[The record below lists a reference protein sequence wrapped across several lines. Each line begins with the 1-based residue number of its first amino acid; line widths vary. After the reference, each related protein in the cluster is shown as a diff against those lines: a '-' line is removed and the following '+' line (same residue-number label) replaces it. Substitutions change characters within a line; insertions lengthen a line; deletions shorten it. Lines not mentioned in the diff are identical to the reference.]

1 MGTAMKKKKKLSVF
15 EKRQG
20 FLGYM
25 FMLPW
30 LIGFFIFTV
39 WPFVYTIFLSFH
51 EVRLTILGW
60 ETSFT
65 GIDNYN
71 LAFFRNTEFVP
82 ALLSFLTMELTY
94 APVIT
99 VIAFI
104 LALLLNQ
111 NIKFRA
117 TFRALFFLPVIVM
130 SGPVMYQLMDAG
142 GMTFSGIEDMILFQM
157 VWQFSRPL
165 ANALVF
171 LFENFSM
178 VLWFTGIPIVLFI
191 SALQKINSS
200 MLEAAKIDSATSWQ
214 ILWKIVIPIIRP
226 IAMVSI
232 ILTIVQLGTYSINP
246 VLPMVQDAIYNTT
259 SGLGLASTFAWIYTV
274 VALALMGIAF
284 AFLRTPAEGPD
295 DEKKQREKR
304 WNE

>member
-1 MGTAMKKKKKLSVF
+1 M
-15 EKRQG
+15 
-20 FLGYM
+20 FL
-25 FMLPW
+25 LPW
-30 LIGFFIFTV
+30 LVGFFVCTV

-51 EVRLTILGW
+51 EVRLTIEGW
-60 ETSFT
+60 ETTFT

-82 ALLSFLTMELTY
+82 ALISFLTMELTY

-111 NIKFRA
+111 KIKFRA
-117 TFRALFFLPVIVM
+117 GFRALFFMPVIVM

-142 GMTFSGIEDMILFQM
+142 GMTFTGINDMMLYQM
-157 VWQFSRPL
+157 VAQFSRPL

-171 LFENFSM
+171 LFQNFSM
-178 VLWFTGIPIVLFI
+178 VLWFTGIPIILFI
-191 SALQKINSS
+191 TGLQKINVS

-214 ILWKIVIPIIRP
+214 ILWKIIIPIIRP

-246 VLPMVQDAIYNTT
+246 VLPMVQEAIYNTT
-259 SGLGLASTFAWIYTV
+259 SGLGLASAFAWIYTAA
-274 VALALMGIAF
+274 ALALMGLAF
-284 AFLRTPAEGPD
+284 VLLKNPRENLAE
-295 DEKKQREKR
+295 EEKR
-304 WNE
+304 AKKKRDI

>member
-1 MGTAMKKKKKLSVF
+1 MKKAKKKNVF
-15 EKRQG
+15 KKRQG

-25 FMLPW
+25 LLLPW

-51 EVRLTILGW
+51 EVRLTIEGW
-60 ETSFT
+60 QTTFI

-111 NIKFRA
+111 QIKFRA
-117 TFRALFFLPVIVM
+117 GFRALFFLPVIVM
-130 SGPVMYQLMDAG
+130 SGPVMYQLMDSG
-142 GMTFSGIEDMILFQM
+142 GMTFTGINDMMLYQM
-157 VWQFSRPL
+157 VAQFSRPL

-178 VLWFTGIPIVLFI
+178 VLWFTGIPIILFI
-191 SALQKINSS
+191 TGLQKINIS
-200 MLEAAKIDSATSWQ
+200 MLEAAKIDSANSWQ
-214 ILWKIVIPIIRP
+214 ILWKIIIPIIRP
-226 IAMVSI
+226 IAMVSV
-232 ILTIVQLGTYSINP
+232 ILTVVQLGTYSINP
-246 VLPMVQDAIYNTT
+246 VLPMVQDAIYSTT
-259 SGLGLASTFAWIYTV
+259 SGLGLAAAFAWIYTAA
-274 VALALMGIAF
+274 ALAFMGIAF
-284 AFLRTPAEGPD
+284 ILLKNPKEDLAE
-295 DEKKQREKR
+295 EQKRARKKREL
-304 WNE
+304 